1 MKLGSVAELLKILV
15 LRQFTK
21 KDIQVAFKLMKRRLA
36 SVRKK
41 NENLNSLRYHF
52 SPIMKNLTLN

>member
-15 LRQFTK
+15 LRQFAK
-21 KDIQVAFKLMKRRLA
+21 KDIQVAFKFMKRHLA

-41 NENLNSLRYHF
+41 
-52 SPIMKNLTLN
+52 MKI